1 MTKIKSTPTPTP
13 QENAS
18 PKDLYG
24 GTSYKVTLKRL
35 SSQAKENGSYNY
47 AVLKRPDDMPADS
60 NGKVIGFYGNDG
72 RELIYFKGLKGAFYR
87 EPEKGHFD
95 ADISVVN
102 WTNKS
107 TGQTGHT
114 VVIHRSDSEIKEQ
127 EQDTTQA
134 QRFFK
139 KARIYGVKRE
149 TAGKMLFAK
158 ALEQE
163 FGYTEPVAEDSN
175 ESED

>member
-1 MTKIKSTPTPTP
+1 MPKLATTPTAPV
-13 QENAS
+13 QETVS

-24 GTSYKVTLKRL
+24 STSYRVTLKRL
-35 SSQAKENGSYNY
+35 SSQPKENGSYTY
-47 AVLKRPDDMPADS
+47 AVIKRPDDMPSDS
-60 NGKVIGFYGNDG
+60 NGKVNGFYGNDG
-72 RELIYFKGLKGAFYR
+72 RELIYFKGLKGTFDR
-87 EPEKGHFD
+87 DFDKCHFD

-107 TGQTGHT
+107 TGQTGYT
-114 VVIHRSDSEIKEQ
+114 IAIHRSDSEIKEQ

-163 FGYTEPVAEDSN
+163 FGYTEPVDEDSN